1 MDTFEKELNR
11 LNAPQRAAVLQKEGP
26 IIVIAGAGSGKT
38 RVLTYR
44 IANLM
49 REGVDAFHIL
59 ALTFTNK
66 AANEMKKRIADII
79 GNSEAK
85 NLWMGTFHSVF
96 AKILR
101 FEADKLGYPQN
112 FTIYDTQDSQRLI
125 NGIIKEKELD
135 KDVYKYK
142 QIQQRISSLKNNL
155 ITVRAYFNNPELV
168 ENDAIRKQP
177 RFGEIYQEYVERCFK
192 AGAMDFDDLL
202 LKTNELLNV
211 YPEVLAKYQNRF
223 QYILVDEYQDTNHS
237 QYLIVKAL
245 ADRFHNICVVGDDAQ
260 SIYAFRGANINNI
273 LNFKSDYPEAKEY
286 KLEQNYRSTKNIVE
300 AANSVIEHNKV
311 RLDKVVFTENEMGE
325 LIKVH
330 RSPTDADEGRF
341 VASSIF
347 ENKMQHQLANGK
359 FAVLYRTNSQSRAI
373 EDALRKRDIPYRIYG
388 GLSFYQRKEIK
399 DMLAYLRLIIN
410 PNDEEALVRIIN
422 FPARGIG
429 ETTMEKLTLAANHYK
444 KSIFEIMYNVNKL
457 PELHINST
465 TKQKLTDFV
474 VMILNLQALNQ
485 RANVFEVAE
494 QVAKKTGLLQ
504 EFKKDGTPEGIAKM
518 ENIEEML
525 NGMKDFVIG
534 QEDVADSTGSLAEY
548 LEDVSLA
555 TDSDKEIGDDDRVA
569 LMTIHLAKGLEF
581 PYVYIVGME
590 EDLFPLAKSIQSRDE
605 LEEERRLFYVAL
617 TRAEKQAYLTY
628 AERRYR
634 FGNLSDTEPSR
645 FIEEIDER
653 YLHYLTPTL
662 SNPNYRY
669 KPLIDRDI
677 FGEVDKSKL
686 RLQKPISG
694 TPPSKNAPT
703 GDEQQRLRKLKPV
716 NSIQNAS
723 PNRSIYNELEVG
735 TTVYHERFGKGI
747 IKALEGVGNDR
758 KAQVNFESGG
768 LKNILLRFAK
778 LTIINE

>member
-1 MDTFEKELNR
+1 
-11 LNAPQRAAVLQKEGP
+11 
-26 IIVIAGAGSGKT
+26 
-38 RVLTYR
+38 
-44 IANLM
+44 M
-49 REGVDAFHIL
+49 RQGVDAFHIL

-66 AANEMKKRIADII
+66 AANEMKKRIADIV

-300 AANSVIEHNKV
+300 AANSVVEHNKV

-653 YLHYLTPTL
+653 YLHYLTPIL

-723 PNRSIYNELEVG
+723 PNKSIYNELEVG
-735 TTVYHERFGKGI
+735 ATVYHEHFGKGI
-747 IKALEGVGNDR
+747 IKALEGVGNDK

>member
-49 REGVDAFHIL
+49 RQGVDAFHIL

-66 AANEMKKRIADII
+66 AANEMKKRIADIV

-155 ITVRAYFNNPELV
+155 ITGRAYFNNPELV

-653 YLHYLTPTL
+653 YLHYLTHTL

-716 NSIQNAS
+716 NSIQNSS
-723 PNRSIYNELEVG
+723 PNRGIYNELEVG

-747 IKALEGVGNDR
+747 IKALEGVGNDK

>member
-1 MDTFEKELNR
+1 MDTFEKELNK

-49 REGVDAFHIL
+49 QQGVDAFHIL

-66 AANEMKKRIADII
+66 AANEMKKRIADIV

-747 IKALEGVGNDR
+747 IKALEGVGNDK

>member
-11 LNAPQRAAVLQKEGP
+11 FNAPQRAAVLQKEGP

-49 REGVDAFHIL
+49 RQGVDAFHIL

-66 AANEMKKRIADII
+66 AANEMKKRIADIV

-325 LIKVH
+325 LIKVY

-716 NSIQNAS
+716 NSIQNSS
-723 PNRSIYNELEVG
+723 PNRGIYNELEVG

-747 IKALEGVGNDR
+747 IKALEGVGNDK

>member
-66 AANEMKKRIADII
+66 AANEMKKRIADIV

-300 AANSVIEHNKV
+300 AANSVIEHNKI

-653 YLHYLTPTL
+653 YLHYLTSTL

-747 IKALEGVGNDR
+747 IKALEGVGNDK

>member
-49 REGVDAFHIL
+49 RQGVDAFHIL

-66 AANEMKKRIADII
+66 AANEMKKRIADIV

-429 ETTMEKLTLAANHYK
+429 ETTMEKLTLVANHYK

-747 IKALEGVGNDR
+747 IKALEGVGNDK

>member
-66 AANEMKKRIADII
+66 AANEMKKRIADIV

-155 ITVRAYFNNPELV
+155 ITVRAYFNNTELV

-653 YLHYLTPTL
+653 YLHYLTHTL

-686 RLQKPISG
+686 RLQKPMSG

-747 IKALEGVGNDR
+747 IKALEGVGNDK

>member
-49 REGVDAFHIL
+49 RQGVDAFHIL

-66 AANEMKKRIADII
+66 AANEMKKRIADIV

-590 EDLFPLAKSIQSRDE
+590 EDIFPLAKSIQSRDE

-653 YLHYLTPTL
+653 YLHYLTHTL

-747 IKALEGVGNDR
+747 IKALEGVGNDK

>member
-49 REGVDAFHIL
+49 RQGVDAFHIL

-66 AANEMKKRIADII
+66 AANEMKKRIADIV

-211 YPEVLAKYQNRF
+211 YPQVLAKYQNRF

-653 YLHYLTPTL
+653 YLHYLTHTL

-747 IKALEGVGNDR
+747 IKALEGVGNDK

>member
-49 REGVDAFHIL
+49 RQGVDAFHIL

-66 AANEMKKRIADII
+66 AANEMKKRIADIV

-273 LNFKSDYPEAKEY
+273 LNFKSDYPETKEY

-653 YLHYLTPTL
+653 YLHYLTHTL

-723 PNRSIYNELEVG
+723 PNRGIYNELEVG

-747 IKALEGVGNDR
+747 IKALEGVGNDK

>member
-49 REGVDAFHIL
+49 RQGVDAFHIL

-66 AANEMKKRIADII
+66 AANEMKKRIADIV

-96 AKILR
+96 AKILL
-101 FEADKLGYPQN
+101 FEAYKLGYPHKL
-112 FTIYDTQDSQRLI
+112 TIFDTQDSQRLI

-653 YLHYLTPTL
+653 YLHYLTPIL